1 MEATSNELNSW
12 LPFSTYPNREDEL
25 RKSIW
30 TGGNCR
36 HEYGLKFIQETHQ
49 TCCAYCGKPL
59 TESYD
64 AWVTMVI
71 DHVVPVSVCK
81 GLNIQME
88 FCRSL
93 ANMVL
98 ACATCNGFDN
108 RYRLTSE
115 RKVSTFREFLVLR
128 DEIFIARRERIQR
141 KHESE
146 KKFFAENIAP
156 DRA

>member
-1 MEATSNELNSW
+1 MEATSNELNSC
-12 LPFSTYPNREDEL
+12 LPFSTYPNKEDEL

-30 TGGNCR
+30 TGSNCR

-59 TESYD
+59 TESYH

-71 DHVVPVSVCK
+71 DHVVPVSVCRS
-81 GLNIQME
+81 LNIQME

-108 RYRLTSE
+108 RYKLTSE
-115 RKVSTFREFLVLR
+115 RKVSTFQEFLVLR
-128 DEIFIARRERIQR
+128 DEIFIARRERIQN
-141 KHESE
+141 KHKKEHEFFES
-146 KKFFAENIAP
+146 KVKHVFV
-156 DRA
+156 

>member
-12 LPFSTYPNREDEL
+12 LPFSTYPNKEDEL

-59 TESYD
+59 TECYD

-71 DHVVPVSVCK
+71 DHVVPVSVFK
-81 GLNIQME
+81 RLNMEME

-98 ACATCNGFDN
+98 SCAACNGFDN
-108 RYRLTSE
+108 RYKLPLE
-115 RKVSTFREFLVLR
+115 RKATTFQEFLALR
-128 DEIFIARRERIQR
+128 DEVFIARKERIQR

-146 KKFFAENIAP
+146 RKFFEQKIRPLCA
-156 DRA
+156 

>member
-1 MEATSNELNSW
+1 
-12 LPFSTYPNREDEL
+12 
-25 RKSIW
+25 
-30 TGGNCR
+30 
-36 HEYGLKFIQETHQ
+36 
-49 TCCAYCGKPL
+49 
-59 TESYD
+59 
-64 AWVTMVI
+64 MVI

-98 ACATCNGFDN
+98 ACAACNGFDN

-146 KKFFAENIAP
+146 RKFFAERIAP